1 MAKHDA
7 VVDEALRSSF
17 DSAFGSLRSGS
28 PTDAVRV
35 LADTFLGMLRD
46 HPSLLTETVAG
57 GRVGAARVPLV
68 ARWPALGANLVPGS
82 VRDGAPAIEF
92 VRDRFAMSEAL
103 TYYEFT
109 VDVALSHSL

>member
-17 DSAFGSLRSGS
+17 DAAFASLRAGAPS
-28 PTDAVRV
+28 DAVRT
-35 LADTFLGMLRD
+35 LADAFLGMLRD

-57 GRVGAARVPLV
+57 RAGAARMPLV

-82 VRDGAPAIEF
+82 VRAGAPAIEF

-103 TYYEFT
+103 TYYEFA
-109 VDVALSHSL
+109 VDVALDHSL